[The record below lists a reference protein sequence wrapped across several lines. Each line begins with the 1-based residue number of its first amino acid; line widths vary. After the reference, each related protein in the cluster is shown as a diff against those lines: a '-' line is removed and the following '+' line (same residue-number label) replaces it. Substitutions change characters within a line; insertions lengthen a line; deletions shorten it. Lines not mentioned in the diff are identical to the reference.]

1 MTTTGTFKT
10 PVETRSGA
18 ETYVPMLHETTTQP
32 VSLTKA
38 PETLSIRTASS
49 HENLEQRPL
58 ANMIESLSVS
68 NFRGFDS
75 LEIHGLKR
83 INVLVGQNASGKT
96 ALLEAIFLAS
106 GGSPELAL
114 RVQAQ
119 RGLSQIFQLT
129 VDRGSYE
136 SLWKYL
142 FHLVDQSK
150 TISINLIG
158 TPSNTRSLTIAYV
171 DQESAVLPFGKG
183 DVGSPFIVPIK
194 FVWRDHKG
202 EVTEAQPTITKEG
215 LNVGGTGEILPV
227 FLFSSSTTMNA
238 AENASRFSELDLQG
252 KSGIVVEA
260 LKREFPYIRG
270 ISIQVVSGVPTL
282 HAAVSF
288 SDLKIPLGLLSGGI
302 SKLTGILLAVALK
315 PHGIVLIDEIEN
327 GLHYDH
333 LRTIWS
339 SLLSI
344 CKEQNTQIFAST
356 HSQECLN
363 AALETIRGN
372 EDDFALIRTERV
384 DGRCK
389 AQAFGGRQF
398 QSAIEQNI
406 EVR

>member
-1 MTTTGTFKT
+1 
-10 PVETRSGA
+10 
-18 ETYVPMLHETTTQP
+18 
-32 VSLTKA
+32 
-38 PETLSIRTASS
+38 
-49 HENLEQRPL
+49 
-58 ANMIESLSVS
+58 MIESLSIS
-68 NFRGFDS
+68 NFRGFDT
-75 LEIHGLKR
+75 LEIHGLGR
-83 INVLVGQNASGKT
+83 INVLVGQNSSGKT

-119 RGLSQIFQLT
+119 RGLSQMIQIT

-142 FHLVDQSK
+142 FRSLDQSK
-150 TISINLIG
+150 TISINLVG
-158 TPSNTRSLTIAYV
+158 TPSNTRSLTIAYE
-171 DQESAVLPFGKG
+171 DKESALLPFGKG
-183 DVGSPFIVPIK
+183 AVESPFIVPIR
-194 FVWRDHKG
+194 FAWRDFKG
-202 EVTEAQPTITKEG
+202 DISEAQPAITKAG
-215 LNVGGTGEILPV
+215 LEMGGTGETIPIS
-227 FLFSSSTTMNA
+227 LFSSSMAMNA
-238 AENASRFSELDLQG
+238 AENASRFSELDQQG
-252 KSGIVVEA
+252 KSGIVVDA
-260 LKREFPYIRG
+260 LKKEFPYIEK

-282 HAAVSF
+282 HATVSF
-288 SDLKIPLGLLSGGI
+288 SQMQIPLGLLSGGI
-302 SKLTGILLAVALK
+302 NKLTGILLAVALK
-315 PHGIVLIDEIEN
+315 SHGIVLIDEIEN

-339 SLLSI
+339 SLLHI

-389 AQAFGGRQF
+389 AQAFGGHQF
-398 QSAIEQNI
+398 QSAIEQKI

>member
-1 MTTTGTFKT
+1 M
-10 PVETRSGA
+10 
-18 ETYVPMLHETTTQP
+18 
-32 VSLTKA
+32 
-38 PETLSIRTASS
+38 
-49 HENLEQRPL
+49 
-58 ANMIESLSVS
+58 
-68 NFRGFDS
+68 
-75 LEIHGLKR
+75 
-83 INVLVGQNASGKT
+83 NVLVGQNASGKT

-119 RGLSQIFQLT
+119 RGLSQVIQLA
-129 VDRGSYE
+129 VDRSSYE

-142 FHLVDQSK
+142 FHRIDQSK

-158 TPSNTRSLTIAYV
+158 TPSNTRSLTISYEQ
-171 DQESAVLPFGKG
+171 QESAVLPFAKDGME
-183 DVGSPFIVPIK
+183 SPFIVPIK
-194 FVWRDHKG
+194 FVWQGYKG
-202 EVTEAQPTITKEG
+202 EITEAQPTITKEG
-215 LNVGGTGEILPV
+215 LNVGGTGETVPV
-227 FLFSSSTTMNA
+227 FLFSSSLAMNA
-238 AENASRFSELDLQG
+238 AENASRFSELDLLG
-252 KSGIVVEA
+252 KSGIVVDA
-260 LKREFPYIRG
+260 LRKEFPYIRE

-282 HAAVSF
+282 HATVTFA
-288 SDLKIPLGLLSGGI
+288 DLKIPLGLLSGGI
-302 SKLTGILLAVALK
+302 NKLTGILLAVALK

-339 SLLSI
+339 SLLNI
-344 CKEQNTQIFAST
+344 CKQQNTQIFAST

-372 EDDFALIRTERV
+372 EDDFALIRTERPE
-384 DGRCK
+384 GRCK

>member
-1 MTTTGTFKT
+1 MTKAAQFKE
-10 PVETRSGA
+10 PPETRTGA
-18 ETYVPMLHETTTQP
+18 ETRVPMLCATTALP
-32 VSLTKA
+32 APLTKVS
-38 PETLSIRTASS
+38 ETLSIRTASS
-49 HENLEQRPL
+49 PKRLEQRPL

-68 NFRGFDS
+68 NFRGFEN

-83 INVLVGQNASGKT
+83 INVIVGQNSSGKT
-96 ALLEAIFLAS
+96 ALLEAIFLVS

-119 RGLSQIFQLT
+119 RGLSQMIQIA

-142 FHLVDQSK
+142 FRGLDQSK

-158 TPSNTRSLTIAYV
+158 TPPNTRSLTIAYE
-171 DQESAVLPFGKG
+171 DKESALLPFGKG
-183 DVGSPFIVPIK
+183 AVESPFIVPIR
-194 FVWRDHKG
+194 FAWRDFKG
-202 EVTEAQPTITKEG
+202 EISEAQPAITKAG
-215 LNVGGTGEILPV
+215 LEIGGTGETIPV
-227 FLFSSSTTMNA
+227 FLFSSSMAMNA
-238 AENASRFSELDLQG
+238 AENASRFSELDQQG
-252 KSGIVVEA
+252 HSEIVVEA
-260 LKREFPYIRG
+260 LKKEFPYIQR

-282 HAAVSF
+282 HASVSF
-288 SDLKIPLGLLSGGI
+288 SQMQIPLGLLSGGI
-302 SKLTGILLAVALK
+302 NKLTGILLAVALK

-339 SLLSI
+339 SLLAI
-344 CKEQNTQIFAST
+344 CKKQNTQIFAST

-363 AALETIRGN
+363 AALDTIRGN

-384 DGRCK
+384 DGRCT

-398 QSAIEQNI
+398 QNAIQQNI

>member
-1 MTTTGTFKT
+1 MHMIQTQ
-10 PVETRSGA
+10 VEERRA
-18 ETYVPMLHETTTQP
+18 LPPYVP
-32 VSLTKA
+32 
-38 PETLSIRTASS
+38 
-49 HENLEQRPL
+49 
-58 ANMIESLSVS
+58 MIESLSVS
-68 NFRGFDS
+68 SFRGFDN

-119 RGLSQIFQLT
+119 RGLSQMIQITL
-129 VDRGSYE
+129 DRGSYE

-142 FHLVDQSK
+142 FHKLDQSK
-150 TISINLIG
+150 AVSINLIG
-158 TPSNTRSLTIAYV
+158 SPSNTRSLTIAYEN
-171 DQESAVLPFGKG
+171 QESAVLPFGKG
-183 DVGSPFIVPIK
+183 GVESPFIIPIK
-194 FVWRDHKG
+194 FTWRSYQG

-215 LNVGGTGEILPV
+215 LNIGGTGEVIPV
-227 FLFSSSTTMNA
+227 FLFSSSATINA
-238 AENASRFSELDLQG
+238 AENAGRFSELDLQG
-252 KSGIVVEA
+252 RSRVVVDA
-260 LKREFPYIRG
+260 LRKEFPYLLG

-282 HAAVSF
+282 HASVSF
-288 SDLKIPLGLLSGGI
+288 SDMKIPLGLLSGGI
-302 SKLTGILLAVALK
+302 NKLTGILLAVALK
-315 PHGIVLIDEIEN
+315 PHGVVLIDEIEN

-398 QSAIEQNI
+398 QSAIQQNI